1 VNLDRRELT
10 IRAENAKTRTA
21 RVLPLSAR
29 LAGVLKMARTD
40 PTGKDFTADKHVFGD
55 VVGNKI
61 GDIKRAWATCVLKA
75 HGHTTT
81 NTRTKGLS
89 PDSQKALAAIGLHW
103 HDLRH
108 EAGSRLLESGWPIHH
123 VAHMLGHAS
132 IATTNTYLNATRIGL
147 QEAMRRLD
155 ASRCNPVAKRD

>member
-1 VNLDRRELT
+1 MSAIGRPRWNGAVPYSKPPG
-10 IRAENAKTRTA
+10 AS
-21 RVLPLSAR
+21 PLAYWR
-29 LAGVLKMARTD
+29 QGHGR
-40 PTGKDFTADKHVFGD
+40 
-55 VVGNKI
+55 
-61 GDIKRAWATCVLKA
+61 WATCVLKA
-75 HGHTTT
+75 HGHTPTY
-81 NTRTKGLS
+81 TRTKGLS

-155 ASRCNPVAKRD
+155 ASRCNPVANETETERPPVSNEETASVSNLLRN